1 MPTSWTDFLPAFWD
15 GLEVTLKVTAWGAVL
30 ALVVSFVSGL
40 CRLSKLWIVRTVTGV
55 YVEIF
60 RGTSLLI
67 QLFWLY
73 FALPILGL
81 ELPKLTAAVLAVGL
95 NFGAYG
101 SEIVRSSILAVPK
114 GQWEAAIALNLTPY
128 QRLVRVIFPQA
139 FVRMLPPFGNQ
150 MIELVKSTSL
160 VYFITMADLTY
171 QAMILRNNYISWT
184 WEILTLLLVFYFVIS
199 AGIALLV
206 RLLERKMTAGRV

>member
-1 MPTSWTDFLPAFWD
+1 MPSSWIDFLPSL
-15 GLEVTLKVTAWGAVL
+15 LEGAKVTVQVAVAASVL
-30 ALVVSFVSGL
+30 AIIASFTAGL
-40 CRLSKLWIVRTVTGV
+40 CKLSRLWAVRAATAG

-73 FALPILGL
+73 FALPFLGI
-81 ELPKLTAAVLAVGL
+81 ELPKMWAAILAVGL

-114 GQWEAAIALNLTPY
+114 GQWEAALALNMKPW
-128 QRLVRVIFPQA
+128 QRLVHIVIPQA
-139 FVRMLPPFGNQ
+139 FVRMLPPFGNLL
-150 MIELVKSTSL
+150 IELVKSTSL

-171 QAMILRNNYISWT
+171 QAMVLRNNYISFT
-184 WEILTLLLVFYFVIS
+184 TEILALLLLIYFVIS
-199 AGIALLV
+199 AVVAFGI
-206 RLLERKMTAGRV
+206 RMLERKMAAGRM